1 MVRWN
6 LLNKLSAIELFSD
19 YFTKYKLDSKTI
31 CNLLT
36 ICMYLKRG
44 KHFLLEVLYLEG
56 NIKMLLVRYVA
67 FSKYI

>member
-19 YFTKYKLDSKTI
+19 YFTKYKLDSKTVY
-31 CNLLT
+31 NLLT

-44 KHFLLEVLYLEG
+44 KHFLLEVLYLG
-56 NIKMLLVRYVA
+56 R
-67 FSKYI
+67 